1 MRSRRRTLLRG
12 VALTELVIWSV
23 LLLLVTGM
31 VVPAVN
37 EQIAVEARGRALG
50 DLRHIAADVLN
61 YRRDTGLWPD
71 GGRFAFTNGSPAVGE
86 DVTFG
91 RESEGIHVAGFL
103 AVNERAVPKW
113 RGPYMGI
120 SRPDPWGQRYVLLLE
135 GLRGPTSPHGWLLSA
150 GPDGI
155 LQTGLSD
162 RGVQGDDLG
171 LRLR

>member
-1 MRSRRRTLLRG
+1 MHSRCHIFVRG

-23 LLLLVTGM
+23 MLMLVTGM
-31 VVPAVN
+31 VVPVVN
-37 EQIAVEARGRALG
+37 ERMEVEARGRALG
-50 DLRHIAADVLN
+50 DLRHLAADVLN
-61 YRRDTGLWPD
+61 YRRDTGEWPA
-71 GGRFAFTNGSPAVGE
+71 GARFAFTKGLPAQGE

-91 RESEGIHVAGFL
+91 NRHHGMHVSSFL
-103 AVNERAVPKW
+103 AANERDLPNW

-120 SRPDPWGQRYVLLLE
+120 SRPDPWGQRYVLLLQGLE
-135 GLRGPTSPHGWLLSA
+135 GPLTPHGWLLSA

-155 LQTGLSD
+155 FQTGSSD